1 VLRPLRE
8 DDLPAV
14 RDLVVTAGMFTAEEA
29 TFLDDELGPLTR
41 TPRPDDDGRTCLVED
56 GDLPALPRRL
66 AGPSVPARLTAVVY
80 YRPEEAAD
88 RVWDLTMIA
97 VHPEVQGRGTGRAL
111 MRHAEADLSAREGRL
126 LAVRTSGTEQ
136 YAGTRA
142 FYDRCGY
149 DRVARVPDWWTD
161 GEDLVLYTKRL
172 APRTVS
178 S

>member
-1 VLRPLRE
+1 
-8 DDLPAV
+8 
-14 RDLVVTAGMFTAEEA
+14 
-29 TFLDDELGPLTR
+29 
-41 TPRPDDDGRTCLVED
+41 
-56 GDLPALPRRL
+56 
-66 AGPSVPARLTAVVY
+66 
-80 YRPEEAAD
+80 
-88 RVWDLTMIA
+88 MIA